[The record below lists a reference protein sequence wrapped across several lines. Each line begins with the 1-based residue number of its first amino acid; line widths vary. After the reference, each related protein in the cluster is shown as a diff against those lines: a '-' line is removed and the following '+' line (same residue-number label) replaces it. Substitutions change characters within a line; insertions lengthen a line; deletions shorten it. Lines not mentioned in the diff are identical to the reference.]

1 MEITDIKIK
10 HLRDE
15 GRMRAIVSVTFDNEF
30 AVHDI
35 KIIEGQDKFFLAMPS
50 RRMQDGTY
58 RDIVHPISPVM
69 RSRLEQRVLELYQ
82 ATVPEEGAQTVAATP
97 VDGAPPAG
105 SGQDEREPEDTEEE

>member
-10 HLRDE
+10 HLHEE
-15 GRMRAIVSVTFDNEF
+15 GRMRAVVSITFDNEF

-58 RDIVHPISPVM
+58 RDIVHPISPAM
-69 RSRLEQRVLELYQ
+69 RTRLEQRVLELYY
-82 ATVPEEGAQTVAATP
+82 ATLPEQDAAVATP
-97 VDGAPPAG
+97 VDGASPAG
-105 SGQDEREPEDTEEE
+105 APLDAQNPGDLLS